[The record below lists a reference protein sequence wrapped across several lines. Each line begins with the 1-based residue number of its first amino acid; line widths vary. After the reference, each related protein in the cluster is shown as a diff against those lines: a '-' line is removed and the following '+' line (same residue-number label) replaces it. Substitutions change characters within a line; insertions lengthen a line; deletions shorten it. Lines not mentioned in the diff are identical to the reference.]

1 MVYGELGKYPI
12 SVIMKVHMIRFW
24 CRILIGKEFKLSFLL
39 YKLMYINFINYGYEN
54 KRLSFIQNI
63 LNNCGISNIWLN
75 QNSCSSVWLSS
86 SVEQKLKDQFFQ
98 EWSENMNSTS
108 KGLCYRIFKTELKI
122 EKYISIL
129 PYNYMFNFC
138 KFRCDGHRLPVE
150 TGRWHNVSRADRLCH
165 LCDFADIGDEFH
177 YIMLCSYLK
186 QKGKNIYRVIA
197 VIMSIPSN
205 LISYFLHVILLY

>member
-1 MVYGELGKYPI
+1 MD
-12 SVIMKVHMIRFW
+12 MKTN
-24 CRILIGKEFKLSFLL
+24 G
-39 YKLMYINFINYGYEN
+39 
-54 KRLSFIQNI
+54 SFIQNI
-63 LNNCGISNIWLN
+63 LNNCGMSNIWLN

-86 SVEQKLKDQFFQ
+86 SVEQKLKDHFFQ
-98 EWSENMNSTS
+98 EWSEYMNSTS

-165 LCDFADIGDEFH
+165 LCDSADIGDEFH
-177 YIMLCSYLK
+177 YIMSCNYFK
-186 QKGKNIYRVIA
+186 QERRKY
-197 VIMSIPSN
+197 
-205 LISYFLHVILLY
+205 